1 MDNKSKQHSEV
12 EIGLHLH
19 KCEEL
24 IGYDFRQ
31 KELLKIALTH
41 PSYNH
46 EVSGLHDNQRLEF
59 LGDSVLSI
67 VIAEKLYQDY
77 PEANEG
83 ELTRRRSNLICGATL
98 VKIGKSLKLGD
109 FIFMS
114 KSEKRSGGST
124 RDSTLEDAV
133 EAVIGA
139 IYIDGGW
146 EIVRK
151 TILKWTNE
159 LLSDAQMIN
168 FEINQKG
175 KLQELVQ
182 NVGINIKIQYEIT
195 REVGPPHNRFFESE
209 VKIEGKLFGKGS
221 GRTKKEAESIA
232 AEQAIKKFQ
241 ETEPPLDLK

>member
-1 MDNKSKQHSEV
+1 MENKIKQPSEV
-12 EIGLHLH
+12 EIDLHLH
-19 KCEEL
+19 KCELL

-31 KELLKIALTH
+31 KELLKVALTH

-46 EVSGLHDNQRLEF
+46 EVSGLYDNQRLEF

-98 VKIGKSLKLGD
+98 VKIGKSLKIGD

-114 KSEKRSGGST
+114 KSEQRSGGCT

-146 EIVRK
+146 GIVKK
-151 TILKWTNE
+151 TIIRWMNE
-159 LLSDAQMIN
+159 LFADVQMMN
-168 FEINQKG
+168 FEINPKG

-182 NVGINIKIQYEIT
+182 DFGINTKIQYQIT
-195 REVGPPHNRFFESE
+195 REDGPPHNRFFESE
-209 VKIEGKLFGKGS
+209 VKINGKLFGKGA

-232 AEQAIKKFQ
+232 AEKAIKKFQ
-241 ETEPPLDLK
+241 EKESPLDLK

>member
-1 MDNKSKQHSEV
+1 MENKIKQSSEV
-12 EIGLHLH
+12 EIDLHLH
-19 KCEEL
+19 KCELL

-31 KELLKIALTH
+31 KELLKVALTH

-46 EVSGLHDNQRLEF
+46 EVSGLYDNQRLEF

-98 VKIGKSLKLGD
+98 VKIGKSLKIGD

-114 KSEKRSGGST
+114 KSEQRSGGCT

-146 EIVRK
+146 GIVKK
-151 TILKWTNE
+151 TIIRWMNE
-159 LLSDAQMIN
+159 LFADVQMMN
-168 FEINQKG
+168 FEINPKG

-182 NVGINIKIQYEIT
+182 DFGINTKIQYQIT
-195 REVGPPHNRFFESE
+195 REDGPPHNRFLNL
-209 VKIEGKLFGKGS
+209 KLKLTASCLEKGPV
-221 GRTKKEAESIA
+221 GQKK
-232 AEQAIKKFQ
+232 K
-241 ETEPPLDLK
+241 LKA

>member
-1 MDNKSKQHSEV
+1 
-12 EIGLHLH
+12 
-19 KCEEL
+19 
-24 IGYDFRQ
+24 
-31 KELLKIALTH
+31 
-41 PSYNH
+41 
-46 EVSGLHDNQRLEF
+46 
-59 LGDSVLSI
+59 
-67 VIAEKLYQDY
+67 
-77 PEANEG
+77 
-83 ELTRRRSNLICGATL
+83 
-98 VKIGKSLKLGD
+98 
-109 FIFMS
+109 MS

-221 GRTKKEAESIA
+221 GRTKKR
-232 AEQAIKKFQ
+232 
-241 ETEPPLDLK
+241 LKV

>member
-12 EIGLHLH
+12 EIGICC

-83 ELTRRRSNLICGATL
+83 RVDPKKGNLICGAAL

-114 KSEKRSGGST
+114 KSEKRSGVL
-124 RDSTLEDAV
+124 LETPLWKMLLKQLL
-133 EAVIGA
+133 EQ
-139 IYIDGGW
+139 YISMVAGRLLEKRSLNG
-146 EIVRK
+146 RMNYFPM
-151 TILKWTNE
+151 LK
-159 LLSDAQMIN
+159 
-168 FEINQKG
+168 
-175 KLQELVQ
+175 
-182 NVGINIKIQYEIT
+182 
-195 REVGPPHNRFFESE
+195 
-209 VKIEGKLFGKGS
+209 
-221 GRTKKEAESIA
+221 
-232 AEQAIKKFQ
+232 
-241 ETEPPLDLK
+241 